1 MRRYILASRLTA
13 DQYDSAHDSFPTHL
27 DINYLP
33 QKPSPH
39 GGTWEAARIAVV
51 TPMTAKGGPN
61 LWHSFL
67 GNRLGDSK
75 ALANGRTLSM
85 SELIP

>member
-1 MRRYILASRLTA
+1 MRTTCGRLTA
-13 DQYDSAHDSFPTHL
+13 DQYDSAHDSFPTHF

-39 GGTWEAARIAVV
+39 GRHL
-51 TPMTAKGGPN
+51 GGSEN
-61 LWHSFL
+61 SGGNAHDGEGRATFVAQFL

-75 ALANGRTLSM
+75 ALRTP
-85 SELIP
+85 ELCQSAKW